1 MLETGKC
8 RKEKKEGGK
17 KRILN
22 LPQGGL
28 YTFHRVCSLQ
38 NLLCKFGHMAI
49 RGVVPAHGTETH
61 HTSYILSTGTDKP
74 LLPPPSMY
82 DHDQDHPKT
91 APPAPT
97 LKKKKKT
104 PKSTNSQTKKKAEP
118 REGGATKKTK
128 QRRAPKGKLADMLKS
143 KSKSSSRDENSI
155 HYEVV

>member
-82 DHDQDHPKT
+82 DHHHDHPKT

-97 LKKKKKT
+97 KKKKKKT
-104 PKSTNSQTKKKAEP
+104 PNPQTLKQKKRQNREREEP
-118 REGGATKKTK
+118 QKK
-128 QRRAPKGKLADMLKS
+128 PNKGVPRK
-143 KSKSSSRDENSI
+143 ENLQTC
-155 HYEVV
+155 